1 MKWRFIYLNMEGF
14 FPFKFRIEYL
24 ESLCVKHTATINIW
38 VYYFIQSIFDLHTIA
53 QRFAAELSQP
63 VVTI

>member
-1 MKWRFIYLNMEGF
+1 MEGF
-14 FPFKFRIEYL
+14 FPFKFRIDYL

-38 VYYFIQSIFDLHTIA
+38 VYYFIQSTFDLHIFA
-53 QRFAAELSQP
+53 QRFAVELSQP

>member
-1 MKWRFIYLNMEGF
+1 MNMEGF
-14 FPFKFRIEYL
+14 FPFKFRIDNL

-38 VYYFIQSIFDLHTIA
+38 VYYFIQSTFDLHIFA
-53 QRFAAELSQP
+53 QRFAVELSQP

>member
-1 MKWRFIYLNMEGF
+1 MEGF
-14 FPFKFRIEYL
+14 FPFKFRIDYL

-38 VYYFIQSIFDLHTIA
+38 VYNFIHSTFDLHTIA
-53 QRFAAELSQP
+53 QRFAVELSQP